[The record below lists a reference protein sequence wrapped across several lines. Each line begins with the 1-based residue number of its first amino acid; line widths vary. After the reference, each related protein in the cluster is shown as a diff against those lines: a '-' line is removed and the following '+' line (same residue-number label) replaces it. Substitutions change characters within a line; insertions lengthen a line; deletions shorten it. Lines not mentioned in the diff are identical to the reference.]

1 MDGAGFVRGFGVGW
15 RSVSCVRGRR
25 RCRCVVLWSWFGC
38 FRRRCCCVVA
48 FLVAV
53 VWGCCCFC
61 CAVVAPA
68 LLWLLV
74 LLLLWLLLLLFCC
87 RRRVPVVR
95 VCFLGVRSWSTL
107 VISKLIATN

>member
-25 RCRCVVLWSWFGC
+25 RCRCVVLLSWFGC
-38 FRRRCCCVVA
+38 FRRRCCCAVA
-48 FLVAV
+48 FFRLLLC
-53 VWGCCCFC
+53 GCCCFVLLLLLLLC
-61 CAVVAPA
+61 C
-68 LLWLLV
+68 LLV

-95 VCFLGVRSWSTL
+95 VCFLGVRS
-107 VISKLIATN
+107 